1 MNNTNKILRFFI
13 STLATLT
20 MALVMLLPAGS
31 ASARAV
37 SDEMPIYFL
46 RSADCTGE
54 VVEISGTIH
63 VVNQIQA
70 DGSVMGHFNY
80 RDVTG
85 LGLTSGGTYRVSAVD
100 NIRLSAP
107 FPSSITSVQSF
118 HLISRGSG
126 GNLLVQ
132 VSYHIT
138 VNGNGQVQAFIEALS
153 MQCT

>member
-46 RSADCTGE
+46 RSADCTAE

-80 RDVTG
+80 QDVTG
-85 LGLTSGGTYRVSAVD
+85 LGLTSGDTYRVSAVD

-118 HLISRGSG
+118 HLISRGSS